1 MKKITT
7 TLAISALIILFCNCN
22 TNNQQTDVEANRDIV
37 KKYHQVW
44 SDGQVANLDK
54 FMSPDFVCH
63 FIDGLEWKGIEG
75 AKNSISSHKISF
87 PDWKEEI
94 VDIIAE
100 GDKVVTRYK
109 STGTHK
115 GIFNGL
121 DSTGIKVTIF
131 ETSIYR
137 IANGKL
143 VEQWGFPDALSL
155 DRQLKVTIDTL
166 KSGKSAKLNIDG
178 LKASPANF
186 KLLLENEH
194 VRVLEYTLKA
204 GEKDTPHTHPAKS
217 SYVVSGGKIK
227 VFLENGETLL
237 FDEKA
242 NTANW
247 SNYIGKH
254 SVENIGNTTM
264 KIILTEIKAVK

>member
-1 MKKITT
+1 MKIKQTT
-7 TLAISALIILFCNCN
+7 FLFIVLINVLCGCN
-22 TNNQQTDVEANRDIV
+22 TNNQKTDVEANREIV
-37 KKYHQVW
+37 RQYHQVW
-44 SDGQVANLDK
+44 SDGKVANLEK

-87 PDWKEEI
+87 PDWHEEI

-121 DSTGIKVTIF
+121 DSTGNKVTIF

-137 IANGKL
+137 IANGRL

-155 DRQLKVTIDTL
+155 DRQLKV
-166 KSGKSAKLNIDG
+166 KK
-178 LKASPANF
+178 
-186 KLLLENEH
+186 
-194 VRVLEYTLKA
+194 
-204 GEKDTPHTHPAKS
+204 
-217 SYVVSGGKIK
+217 
-227 VFLENGETLL
+227 
-237 FDEKA
+237 
-242 NTANW
+242 
-247 SNYIGKH
+247 
-254 SVENIGNTTM
+254 
-264 KIILTEIKAVK
+264 